1 MAPERIQGAPYTI
14 TSDIWSVGLTI
25 HELAANR
32 FPFPPEGESQF
43 PLGPIEL
50 LSYIV
55 KLDPPVLQDDAQATW
70 TRALKDFLRLCLEKD
85 GKLRPTPQVL
95 LKHPWIL
102 KSEQRVVDMEAFLRS
117 VHGWS

>member
-43 PLGPIEL
+43 SLGPIEL